1 VNNSTITVPRGGIGQ
16 PPLQLDMKLLLEAE
30 VRLQEVRIVNP
41 STAPELTGYFN
52 EACNMSNK
60 YLAWIE
66 YEIIQAKKNY
76 DLARAVVILEKSIDE
91 YEKQKNRFKELGI
104 KFNEDFREAM
114 VIRDEECQTKKDTI
128 DSLEAV
134 KTLIEA
140 KSKSFER
147 AYYACRL
154 IADNKNRVAASPNF
168 SGVIGQTYDYPQDN
182 FMGERKK

>member
-1 VNNSTITVPRGGIGQ
+1 MK
-16 PPLQLDMKLLLEAE
+16 PLHEAE
-30 VRLQEVRIVNP
+30 NRLSEVRIVSP
-41 STAPELTGYFN
+41 ATAPELTGYFN
-52 EACNMSNK
+52 EVCNLSNK

-76 DLARAVVILEKSIDE
+76 DLAKATVILEKSIDE
-91 YEKQKNRFKELGI
+91 YERQKIRFKELGV

-114 VIRDEECQTKKDTI
+114 IIKDTECQLRKENV

-134 KTLIEA
+134 KALIEA

-154 IADNKNRVAASPNF
+154 IADNKNRAAASPNF
-168 SGVIGQTYDYPQDN
+168 SGIIGQTYDSPQEN
-182 FMGERKK
+182 FMGERKR